1 MTFTIAGKIYEIDED
16 RIVEVTRKVL
26 PNPSDRR
33 NKHYV
38 RVHGRMYPIKQVIH
52 LATELPYIAFTAQH
66 AHRILERLG
75 FEVSQVERP
84 SEMPGN
90 AVGQEGDR
98 ETVRFAVVLERDED
112 GYFLASCPALSGCHS
127 QGRSRAE
134 AISNIK
140 EAIRGY
146 IASMQKHGEKIPSAE
161 VEEVEVAV

>member
-1 MTFTIAGKIYEIDED
+1 MTFTIAGRIYEIDVD

-38 RVHGRMYPIKQVIH
+38 TIHGRMYPIKQVVH
-52 LATELPYIAFTAQH
+52 LATGLPNIAFTAQH

-75 FEVSQVERP
+75 FEVRQVDMASGP
-84 SEMPGN
+84 PGD
-90 AVGQEGDR
+90 AVDREGDS
-98 ETVRFAVVLERDED
+98 EIVRFAVVLERDED

-146 IASMQKHGEKIPSAE
+146 IAGMQKHGETIPSAE
-161 VEEVEVAV
+161 VELIEVAV